1 MVAAGDSSGGSRRQR
16 RQPAAGSRRGW
27 GRGGRRQ
34 RRQSRLPLMLGG
46 KGGQRRPGGG
56 GPRRLFSDLTLLG
69 VVAGVPPTAALLP
82 LPPPRWAAA
91 AAAAAV
97 AQPRLTAIVA
107 VQWANMA
114 AKWGG
119 VPDGGGDGSDGS
131 GGVGDGG
138 SAEPVPPPTPRAA
151 AVVLRVCTSH
161 AYVRM
166 TAAALFDCPLGSWV
180 LELVVTLEAAA
191 PADELALQV
200 ARAVLDACA
209 GAARGG
215 GRTPAAP
222 TDSGESGRGAPAGA
236 RRGLRGRL
244 FVPHMYHQNTK
255 QVA

>member
-46 KGGQRRPGGG
+46 EGGQRRPGGG

-69 VVAGVPPTAALLP
+69 VVAGVPPAAALLP

-91 AAAAAV
+91 AAATAA

-161 AYVRM
+161 SYVRM